1 MEPEDFARQFAI
13 LWSRRDAQGLAAMMT
28 EDADMLTL
36 TGVWAEGQKAI
47 HAALDAEFA
56 GIFSRARLVTGRAK
70 ARRITKDTAVLHQ
83 RFVLSG
89 LVDAEGSDM
98 GRIGALLVATLSAT
112 PAGWQAVAL
121 QFCAT
126 EG

>member
-13 LWSRRDAQGLAAMMT
+13 LWSRRDVQGLAAMMT
-28 EDADMLTL
+28 GDADMLTL

-47 HAALDAEFA
+47 LAALDSEFS

-70 ARRITKDTAVLHQ
+70 ARRINADTAVLHQ

-89 LVDAEGSDM
+89 LVDAEGNDM
-98 GRIGALLVATLSAT
+98 GRIGALLVATLTTS
-112 PAGWQAVAL
+112 PQGWQAVAL

>member
-13 LWSRRDAQGLAAMMT
+13 LWSRRDAQGLAAMMA
-28 EDADMLTL
+28 EDADMLCL
-36 TGVWAEGQKAI
+36 TGIWAEGQKAI
-47 HAALDAEFA
+47 LSALEAEFS

-70 ARRITKDTAVLHQ
+70 TRRIAADMAVLHQ

-89 LVDAEGSDM
+89 LVDAEGNDM
-98 GRIGALLVATLSAT
+98 GRIGALLVATLTAS
-112 PAGWQAVAL
+112 PQGWQAVAL

>member
-13 LWSRRDAQGLAAMMT
+13 LWSRRDVQGLAAMMT
-28 EDADMLTL
+28 GDADMLTL

-47 HAALDAEFA
+47 FAALESEFS

-70 ARRITKDTAVLHQ
+70 ARRINADTAVLHQ

-89 LVDAEGSDM
+89 LVDAEGNDM
-98 GRIGALLVATLSAT
+98 GRIGALLVATLTTS
-112 PAGWQAVAL
+112 PQGWQAVAL